1 MITNTDYWGPLFSAV
16 FWYRLM
22 LAETVALTQISM
34 LCKWLYIL
42 GTYVFQITCTHTHTH
57 TTLSSSG
64 VVGNGLCVFSRF
76 PIVAVYT
83 HQFSVSG
90 GVYEVSD
97 GEMLAGKGIMCCRI
111 QTPEGQI
118 TFFNTHVSWVD
129 CIYRKTQEKL
139 IWGGTGKGSIMLQLA
154 EIALV
159 ASSYFWTALPLPSAP
174 VPSMCMY
181 DGNPRHLSSFHWCEP
196 RTQAFSPQCL
206 SLAVLMRGKA
216 W

>member
-1 MITNTDYWGPLFSAV
+1 MTFPKVLDLNEFIDPADMVGSYSPYHTLHSSVGPAWCWS
-16 FWYRLM
+16 LM
-22 LAETVALTQISM
+22 HV
-34 LCKWLYIL
+34 YI
-42 GTYVFQITCTHTHTH
+42 VHTHTHTHIPPTHLTPMHPPTHTHPTHTSMPLTHTHTRPCHSPTHTHIHTLTH

-118 TFFNTHVSWVD
+118 TFFNTHVS
-129 CIYRKTQEKL
+129 
-139 IWGGTGKGSIMLQLA
+139 
-154 EIALV
+154 
-159 ASSYFWTALPLPSAP
+159 
-174 VPSMCMY
+174 
-181 DGNPRHLSSFHWCEP
+181 
-196 RTQAFSPQCL
+196 
-206 SLAVLMRGKA
+206 
-216 W
+216 